1 VKRVAKGGHL
11 YTWRTAITD
20 ADLASGPKLVALVI
34 ATYLSEQQAV
44 AWPSQKTLAVK
55 TSIGERSVRRHLAT
69 LEESGWLRR
78 ERRTDKGGHR
88 TTDYLIPEVP
98 AATVAGRPSG
108 QMEPSLAATVA
119 DKGSNEL
126 GRVSEETLP
135 AKTSRKRD
143 PLWDVFTEEL
153 YPAVTAN
160 ERGRRNAALKQI
172 REALSDPAAGFLIA
186 VRDVNDPS
194 ELESLWAGELR
205 ARIARYRVRFPGVAC
220 TETAIASHW
229 SALAGPNGRP
239 AQPPCPEC
247 EMGGGQHAADCR
259 RAVVERVGATVA
271 YEEMPD
277 PDERR

>member
-1 VKRVAKGGHL
+1 MKRVAKGGHL

-34 ATYLSEQQAV
+34 ATYLNEQQAA
-44 AWPSQKTLAVK
+44 AWPSQKTLAGK

-69 LEESGWLRR
+69 LEQAGWLRR
-78 ERRTDKGGHR
+78 EHRTDKGGHR
-88 TTDYLIPEVP
+88 TTDYLIPEIP

-108 QMEPSLAATVA
+108 QMEPSPAATVA
-119 DKGSNEL
+119 DKGSKEL
-126 GRVSEETLP
+126 GRVSQETLP
-135 AKTSRKRD
+135 AKTPRKRD

-172 REALSDPAAGFLIA
+172 REAIKA
-186 VRDVNDPS
+186 VDTEPEDG
-194 ELESLWAGELR
+194 ETWWEGELR

-229 SALAGPNGRP
+229 SSLAGPNGRP

-259 RAVVERVGATVA
+259 RAVVERVGATVT